1 MIRIAMITSEMKR
14 EREIDQVIITVDRGR
29 VTMMSRE

>member
-1 MIRIAMITSEMKR
+1 MIRIVMITSETKR

-29 VTMMSRE
+29 VIMMSRE